1 MEDPSKFFN
10 VIIDRT
16 NQKLNSFQAQIIV
29 LESQLQMANDERDS
43 YKKYV
48 EEMPALHND
57 IEAHNKLKNDY
68 ATLENKLHA
77 MLLAKD
83 EQHKEAVEQ
92 LRDDFVIKYKDLE
105 DSILELKGRHRH
117 VLDLQ
122 REEIEKK
129 YEHLTVSIKE
139 KDEQLQFAL
148 DKNEVQAEK
157 LKILQSNINNSTN
170 FIRDQNETLLQ
181 EIKRLKAEMA
191 EMSNK

>member
-29 LESQLQMANDERDS
+29 LESQLQMANDERDM
-43 YKKYV
+43 YRKYV
-48 EEMPALHND
+48 DDLPSINHD
-57 IEAHNKLKNDY
+57 IEEHNKLKNDY
-68 ATLENKLHA
+68 ALMEKQVRAVLE
-77 MLLAKD
+77 
-83 EQHKEAVEQ
+83 EQEKQH
-92 LRDDFVIKYKDLE
+92 DDSVKDLTE
-105 DSILELKGRHRH
+105 HYEKLIRYLK
-117 VLDLQ
+117 DT
-122 REEIEKK
+122 
-129 YEHLTVSIKE
+129 YETSVNNLK
-139 KDEQLQFAL
+139 EQLQFAL